1 MPPAGWVLSA
11 CCWCRTGACGGAR
24 PGRQACRQ
32 HARLSVLSVE
42 VPALWHPPLLS
53 LAIACLPV
61 LQVWPGQRAQRLCQ
75 PQARRRVPAS
85 SICRWAA
92 GPGLAGPGPGVAPP
106 TSSFAT
112 LHLAP
117 CRQCTSQLCASGNQ
131 CAPTVPRPPPILP
144 VTTCVACRAAANVT
158 RSAAWSAGV
167 APPVITYLMAMNHE
181 PVVNSGEVSRQGRQ
195 CGVAAEG
202 LAGRRGQ
209 LAGWLAAVKGRL
221 LLQLP

>member
-92 GPGLAGPGPGVAPP
+92 GPGLAWPGRGLGSLLPPAVLQHCTWRPAGSAPASCVPLAISALPPSPAPHLYCLSPPVLLAVQPPMSPAAPP
-106 TSSFAT
+106 GLRGWPPRSS
-112 LHLAP
+112 
-117 CRQCTSQLCASGNQ
+117 
-131 CAPTVPRPPPILP
+131 PT
-144 VTTCVACRAAANVT
+144 
-158 RSAAWSAGV
+158 
-167 APPVITYLMAMNHE
+167 
-181 PVVNSGEVSRQGRQ
+181 
-195 CGVAAEG
+195 
-202 LAGRRGQ
+202 
-209 LAGWLAAVKGRL
+209 
-221 LLQLP
+221 